1 MSTFVRFVFLPSEQ
15 AECHA
20 YNSSSPLR
28 QLVLDCHGLQLLVD
42 SCVLVE
48 PYTSSARFVLFFALL
63 APHLA
68 EKKRD
73 LMSLLTP
80 RACAGVHVVRVE
92 AHDSNALLS

>member
-1 MSTFVRFVFLPSEQ
+1 MCACGTIHIFCAFC
-15 AECHA
+15 A
-20 YNSSSPLR
+20 
-28 QLVLDCHGLQLLVD
+28 
-42 SCVLVE
+42 
-48 PYTSSARFVLFFALL
+48 FFALL

-80 RACAGVHVVRVE
+80 GACAGVHVVRVE